1 MLKEVFHI
9 LWSTLFGNKFFDI
22 KNRASLLEF
31 WTIFIVYGVL
41 PFLLIGYSDLAMYF
55 IVFLSPWIIWSV
67 FIRRFHDLGM
77 RGWWILLIFPLL
89 LVAFIGGEKQDN
101 KYGRYYK

>member
-1 MLKEVFHI
+1 MLKELSQI
-9 LWSTLFGNKFFDI
+9 LLSTLFGNRFFDV
-22 KNRASLLEF
+22 KNRAGLLEF
-31 WTIFIVYGVL
+31 WAIFLVYGVF
-41 PFLLIGYSDLAMYF
+41 PFLLVEYSDIAMYF

-89 LVAFIGGEKQDN
+89 LVPFIGGEKQDN
-101 KYGRYYK
+101 KYGKYYK